1 MSGEARRTPFSTD
14 FARKLQFV
22 ATAVSIRFLS
32 VSDSGGSVVRLR
44 AIGIILLALVAAGG
58 PVFGQ
63 APMQPNTSSGDEVQA
78 VVDSLALDES
88 VEPVNYDTGG
98 GYWRPDNGRFAVPI
112 YGPGLRRLGPC
123 PGACEV
129 NWYAGQLWFRTE
141 LLAWTAKDSYLP
153 ALVTTGDSATP
164 QADAGALDQADTVV
178 LFGDQDFHDEVRLGG
193 RLTAGWWC
201 TPEQWSGVEAV
212 FMGLGGED
220 VHFRANSDD
229 YSVLAHPF
237 TNVTNAMPESHLVAY
252 PGDFTGETAVRVD
265 SEMIGAEALFRQAVW
280 WTDVARI
287 DILGGYRHAHLYD
300 RVLVDDFSTS
310 LNAGTGFPV
319 GDTVARQDHFQ
330 TENNFHGGEVGL
342 AYRRWHRCWSCN
354 LVSKFAY
361 GAVFTK
367 NGVFGETTVTDNS
380 GVDTVDTVYEGGVYA
395 LPTNIGRVDTSEA
408 AVLAEL
414 GFNLEYQL
422 THNTR
427 VALGYS
433 LLYWDQVTR
442 APGLVQ
448 TSINPTQ
455 IPTGT
460 LVGAALPDLLLHH
473 TSFWA
478 QGLNASFEYQF

>member
-1 MSGEARRTPFSTD
+1 
-14 FARKLQFV
+14 
-22 ATAVSIRFLS
+22 
-32 VSDSGGSVVRLR
+32 
-44 AIGIILLALVAAGG
+44 
-58 PVFGQ
+58 
-63 APMQPNTSSGDEVQA
+63 
-78 VVDSLALDES
+78 
-88 VEPVNYDTGG
+88 
-98 GYWRPDNGRFAVPI
+98 
-112 YGPGLRRLGPC
+112 
-123 PGACEV
+123 
-129 NWYAGQLWFRTE
+129 
-141 LLAWTAKDSYLP
+141 
-153 ALVTTGDSATP
+153 
-164 QADAGALDQADTVV
+164 
-178 LFGDQDFHDEVRLGG
+178 
-193 RLTAGWWC
+193 
-201 TPEQWSGVEAV
+201 
-212 FMGLGGED
+212 
-220 VHFRANSDD
+220 
-229 YSVLAHPF
+229 
-237 TNVTNAMPESHLVAY
+237 
-252 PGDFTGETAVRVD
+252 
-265 SEMIGAEALFRQAVW
+265 
-280 WTDVARI
+280 
-287 DILGGYRHAHLYD
+287 
-300 RVLVDDFSTS
+300 
-310 LNAGTGFPV
+310 
-319 GDTVARQDHFQ
+319 
-330 TENNFHGGEVGL
+330 
-342 AYRRWHRCWSCN
+342 
-354 LVSKFAY
+354 VSKFAY